1 MKWGLI
7 FSCLFWITELGAEEA
22 PENDFSLGGLLFGDF
37 YGVPS
42 HHLEEGDG
50 AAGAV
55 LRRGYLTADWK
66 SNRSLFARAR
76 LEINQS
82 GEFETYTFETRFK
95 DLYLGWKTGRQRFLL
110 GLAPTPTFDLIESAW
125 GFRYL
130 ARTPM
135 DLQGVPSRDTGI
147 SASGP
152 INPSG
157 SLSYRAMLGTGL
169 DFGADSDE
177 NPKIMTAITWRPA
190 DNWTL
195 DLYTDYEKIP
205 GPVDRKTLQVFLA
218 YQAASF
224 GWGMQYSNQDREQDP
239 PLKLASAFFT
249 KALGGKTTLVG
260 RVDRLF
266 EPSPKGNDISYLPF
280 DPSARATMFIAG
292 IEFKTGRH
300 LSITPNTVVTRY
312 DRNDQ
317 GTRPKTDFYLR
328 LTLFINFE

>member
-1 MKWGLI
+1 MKRGLI
-7 FSCLFWITELGAEEA
+7 FCCLLWITELGAEEA
-22 PENDFSLGGLLFGDF
+22 PESAFSLGGLFFGDL

-50 AAGAV
+50 ASGAV
-55 LRRGYLTADWK
+55 LRRGYLTANWNF
-66 SNRSLFARAR
+66 NRSLSARAR

-82 GEFETYTFETRFK
+82 GEFETYTFDTRFK
-95 DLYLGWKTGRQRFLL
+95 DLFLEWKSGRQRFLL

-135 DLQGVPSRDTGI
+135 DLQGIPSRDTGI

-152 INPSG
+152 INLSA
-157 SLSYRAMLGTGL
+157 SLSYRAMMGAGL
-169 DFGADSDE
+169 EFGADSDE

-190 DNWTL
+190 DKWTL
-195 DLYTDYEKIP
+195 DFYTDYEKIP
-205 GPVDRKTLQVFLA
+205 GPDDRSTFQVFLA
-218 YQAASF
+218 YQAAAF
-224 GWGMQYSNQDREQDP
+224 RWGMQYSNQDRGEDP
-239 PLKLASAFFT
+239 PLKLASAFFA
-249 KALGGKTTLVG
+249 KALGEKTTLVG

-266 EPSPKGNDISYLPF
+266 EPSPKGNGISYLPF
-280 DPSARATMFIAG
+280 DPSARATLLIAG
-292 IEFKTGRH
+292 VEFKTGRH
-300 LSITPNTVVTRY
+300 VSITPNTVVTRY
-312 DRNDQ
+312 DHNDQ

>member
-1 MKWGLI
+1 MKRGLI
-7 FSCLFWITELGAEEA
+7 FCCLLWITELGAEEA
-22 PENDFSLGGLLFGDF
+22 PASAFSFGGLLFGDL
-37 YGVPS
+37 YSVPS

-50 AAGAV
+50 ASGAV
-55 LRRGYLTADWK
+55 LRRGYLTANWNF
-66 SNRSLFARAR
+66 NRSLSARAR

-82 GEFETYTFETRFK
+82 GEFETYTFDTRFK
-95 DLYLGWKTGRQRFLL
+95 DLFLEWKSGRQRFLL

-152 INPSG
+152 INLSA
-157 SLSYRAMLGTGL
+157 SLSYRAMMGAGL
-169 DFGADSDE
+169 EFGADSDE

-190 DNWTL
+190 DKWTL

-205 GPVDRKTLQVFLA
+205 GPVDRSTLQVFLA
-218 YQAASF
+218 YQAAAF
-224 GWGMQYSNQDREQDP
+224 RWGMQYSNQDRGEDP
-239 PLKLASAFFT
+239 PLKLASAFFA
-249 KALGGKTTLVG
+249 KALGEKTTLVG

-266 EPSPKGNDISYLPF
+266 EPSPKGNGISYLPF
-280 DPSARATMFIAG
+280 DPSARATLFIAG
-292 IEFKTGRH
+292 VEFKTGRH
-300 LSITPNTVVTRY
+300 VSITPNTVVTRY
-312 DRNDQ
+312 DHNDQ
-317 GTRPKTDFYLR
+317 GIRPKTDFYLR